1 MTVTSK
7 YRRVS
12 AGNVIRTITT
22 VVVAI
27 IVIAII
33 LILLG
38 ANRHNMLVNWFV
50 NAGSW
55 LTTPFHNLFTPHNA
69 KQNVLLNW
77 GLAAL
82 VYAFVGGLLARLI
95 HY

>member
-1 MTVTSK
+1 MTVTSR

-12 AGNVIRTITT
+12 AANVISTITAI
-22 VVVAI
+22 VVAI

-33 LILLG
+33 LILIG
-38 ANRHNMLVNWFV
+38 ANQQNMLVSWFV
-50 NAGSW
+50 HAGSW
-55 LTTPFHNLFTPHNA
+55 LTTPFHNLFTPHGV